1 MRRKLENSFAPSIF
15 AASKISFGICSN
27 AAFASI
33 MPKTC
38 WLAMHGRISAQYLLM
53 SLSFCMM
60 RYCGTIVI
68 VVGTIMTATS
78 IPNKK
83 RLPLNRSRAKA

>member
-1 MRRKLENSFAPSIF
+1 MY
-15 AASKISFGICSN
+15 
-27 AAFASI
+27 
-33 MPKTC
+33 
-38 WLAMHGRISAQYLLM
+38 GRISAQYLLM

-78 IPNKK
+78 IPEQKALTLEPKPRKGIAAQRNVQQNETE
-83 RLPLNRSRAKA
+83 RRAASGTNSG

>member
-1 MRRKLENSFAPSIF
+1 MY
-15 AASKISFGICSN
+15 
-27 AAFASI
+27 
-33 MPKTC
+33 
-38 WLAMHGRISAQYLLM
+38 GRISAQYLLM

-83 RLPLNRSRAKA
+83 RFPLNRSRAKA